1 MKFVNKLFIGAA
13 VLSVAGAFTSCKEDA
28 TLSGADAVYIT
39 MGQTDIS
46 MLVGDSIP
54 LTAAVTNASGD
65 QIPCEVTW
73 SVDDQSVVSIVPQ
86 LKRVKNP
93 DYVAPEDPGSP
104 DEGGEET
111 EAAAAEGDETGDESG
126 DVTTPGDN
134 SNPEYFYEPTGVLCI
149 KALPGSQGKQTIIR
163 ATLENGMYAVTT
175 VSVGRNTLDDNTIT
189 AEREQMSTYFENFAD
204 TCWFDINPINVIDDY
219 EVSYSFR
226 YIEKITECDIPG
238 EGDFIPSAE
247 TPIFIDRENSRV
259 GVVFQAPRLT
269 GKASCKLTLT
279 QRNAE
284 GEIENEKS
292 DSTELII
299 FPLITAGLEYQQN
312 GVTVRPGPGIQTP
325 SNIKPRLETVSLDL
339 NSEHLVGVCIGLIT
353 SNSKVDIPNAIA
365 AEKAGYFTW
374 ELDGSSVLAEEMF
387 IDENYTSGYV
397 SYLKVRSGVR
407 TGFTRIK
414 FTIPGSCI
422 DSDTE
427 PQEFLCDIT
436 VLDFNTEYPVNDV
449 VLSNMILNE
458 DDPDPA
464 YRAYE
469 EGELIDAYIGTP
481 LNIYAVTDPDASFAF
496 HIPEVTSSDPSVL
509 KVEERATGAGTRR
522 EFTPLKEG
530 EVTLTFKSLDKEK
543 SVRVRVHDRIKIIAW
558 GVPSEWS
565 APDTPKLLTGSSV
578 VAVLDVTMYSQPGSP
593 IGVYNGKTLQ
603 WDSSDPA
610 GLEIIVDPSDSRRA
624 TINAIAAGSY
634 TITAGIPDE
643 YTVTRTIE
651 VQELSGIEFTDD
663 VVTPSGVSMTFL
675 EDSPDILELTVV
687 TENSQYD
694 FDFVTNGV
702 KVGAFSASDGSLFI
716 NADYDSPIENCTYDV
731 TIVDNGNG
739 TYTINGYFETPDG
752 LRYTFTNLT
761 IN

>member
-65 QIPCEVTW
+65 NIPCEVTW

-86 LKRVKNP
+86 LKRIKNP

-104 DEGGEET
+104 DEGGEDT
-111 EAAAAEGDETGDESG
+111 EATAAEGDESG

-134 SNPEYFYEPTGVLCI
+134 ANPEYLYEPTGVLCI
-149 KALPGSQGKQTIIR
+149 KALPGSQGKQTIVR
-163 ATLENGMYAVTT
+163 ATLENGMYAMTT
-175 VSVGRNTLDDNTIT
+175 VTVGRNTLDDNTIT

-219 EVSYSFR
+219 DVSYSFR
-226 YIEKITECDIPG
+226 MIETVSDPSLLVPG
-238 EGDFIPSAE
+238 EDKFTPSAE

-269 GKASCKLTLT
+269 GKAVCKLTLT

-284 GEIENEKS
+284 GEVELEKA

-353 SNSKVDIPNAIA
+353 SNSRVDIPNAIA

-397 SYLKVRSGVR
+397 SYLKVRSGIR

-464 YRAYE
+464 YHEYADN
-469 EGELIDAYIGTP
+469 ELIEAYIGTP

-509 KVEERATGAGTRR
+509 KVEARGSADGTRR

-543 SVRVRVHDRIKIIAW
+543 SVRVKVHDRIKTIAW
-558 GVPSEWS
+558 GEPSEWS
-565 APDTPKLLTGSSV
+565 APETPKILVGNSV
-578 VAVLDVTMYSQPGSP
+578 VAALDVTMHSQPDSP
-593 IGVYNGKTLQ
+593 IGVYKGETLQ
-603 WDSSDPA
+603 WISSDPA
-610 GLEIIVDPSDSRRA
+610 GLGITVDPSDSRRA
-624 TINAIAAGSY
+624 TVSAIAAGSY
-634 TITAGIPDE
+634 TITAGIPGE
-643 YTVTRTIE
+643 YTITRTIE

-663 VVTPSGVSMTFL
+663 VVTFQGVTMAFL
-675 EDSPDILELTVV
+675 DDLPDILELAVV
-687 TENSQYD
+687 TDDSRYD
-694 FDFVTNGV
+694 FDFVTNGI
-702 KVGAFSASDGSLFI
+702 KVGTFAASDGSLFI
-716 NADYDSPIENCTYDV
+716 NGDYDNPIDGCTYNV
-731 TIVDNGNG
+731 TIVDNGDGN
-739 TYTINGYFETPDG
+739 YTISGYFETPDG

-761 IN
+761 IYG

>member
-65 QIPCEVTW
+65 QIPCEITW
-73 SVDDQSVVSIVPQ
+73 SIDDQVHFAIVPQ
-86 LKRVKNP
+86 LKRIKNP
-93 DYVAPEDPGSP
+93 DYVAPEEPGDS

-111 EAAAAEGDETGDESG
+111 EAAAAEGDESG
-126 DVTTPGDN
+126 DVEPSDP
-134 SNPEYFYEPTGVLCI
+134 SNPEYLYQPTGVLCV
-149 KALPGSQGKQTIIR
+149 KALPGSQDKMTNVR
-163 ATLENGMYAVTT
+163 ATLENGMYALTT
-175 VSVGRNTLDDNTIT
+175 VTVGRNTLDDNTIT

-279 QRNAE
+279 QRNE
-284 GEIENEKS
+284 QGEIENEKS

-312 GVTVRPGPGIQTP
+312 GVAVRPGPGIQTP

-397 SYLKVRSGVR
+397 SYLKVRSGIR

-436 VLDFNTEYPVNDV
+436 VLDFNSEYPVNKV

-458 DDPDPA
+458 DDPDPDYHEYA
-464 YRAYE
+464 E
-469 EGELIDAYIGTP
+469 NELIDAYIGTP

-496 HIPEVTSSDPSVL
+496 HVPEVTCSDPSVL
-509 KVEERATGAGTRR
+509 EVVERQTTDGTRR

-543 SVRVRVHDRIKIIAW
+543 SVRVRVYDRIKTIAW
-558 GVPSEWS
+558 GEPTEWS
-565 APDTPKLLTGSSV
+565 APDTPKLLAGNSV
-578 VAVLDVTMYSQPGSP
+578 VAVLDVTMFSQPDSP
-593 IGVYNGKTLQ
+593 IAVYKGQTLT
-603 WDSSDPA
+603 WISSDPA

-624 TINAIAAGSY
+624 TVNAVAAGAY
-634 TITAGIPDE
+634 TITAGVPGE
-643 YTVTRTIE
+643 YTITRTIE

-663 VVTPSGVSMTFL
+663 VVTSRGVTMAFL
-675 EDSPDILELTVV
+675 EEDPSILELAVV
-687 TENSQYD
+687 LENSSYN
-694 FDFVTNGV
+694 FDFVTNGAEE
-702 KVGAFSASDGSLFI
+702 GTFSGSDGSLFI
-716 NADYDSPIENCTYDV
+716 NEDWDNPIENCTYSV
-731 TIVDNGNG
+731 TIVNNGNG
-739 TYTINGYFETPDG
+739 THTINGYFETPDG

-761 IN
+761 IYS